1 MSHAFYTTPLRQLFL
16 IFSWTS
22 TSQMSSEDDRIST
35 DYSATNSSDTDDS
48 SSSGSKSPSSLRSSS
63 SSSDNDNES
72 YRTQVVAEAQEK
84 SLQDYTKEATDGFVY
99 PGVQRSGSKPKLD
112 QVSTQCINPDSEVK
126 YRRKLAKNGRILIRE
141 ARKRRRETREVLR
154 STGKDITGVESSSEE
169 DEDEEDRLHPLSR
182 MVDWYEFG
190 RSKWWADVPVFNAMP
205 VSAVSSAVGWA
216 HHQTHDGMNHYIT
229 VEEMNSY
236 LDLPN
241 TPMPSSHLEWIAERT
256 TKRVKRQIV
265 SWKNHTYLSSADY
278 AAERLNTAVPQSNLK
293 RLEWQTWGYDSQDE
307 TYQQF
312 KSFKPKRTVDVT
324 IPFVRKV
331 HVAETCMT
339 DLLCTSGRVALGIV
353 LEELLTASLLS
364 LAREHVKR
372 CRTLDEQMAFNEWAL
387 PPEDAIL
394 KISPGAASLGSA
406 ENMVQRSDFD
416 QWCSSRNLDPTL
428 VLKNKDLYGRV
439 HPFCLAW
446 PKCPS
451 TISTAG
457 DDKEWLYRRAVALK
471 RKDREG
477 EQKRPVSKAT

>member
-1 MSHAFYTTPLRQLFL
+1 M
-16 IFSWTS
+16 
-22 TSQMSSEDDRIST
+22 
-35 DYSATNSSDTDDS
+35 
-48 SSSGSKSPSSLRSSS
+48 
-63 SSSDNDNES
+63 
-72 YRTQVVAEAQEK
+72 
-84 SLQDYTKEATDGFVY
+84 
-99 PGVQRSGSKPKLD
+99 
-112 QVSTQCINPDSEVK
+112 
-126 YRRKLAKNGRILIRE
+126 
-141 ARKRRRETREVLR
+141 
-154 STGKDITGVESSSEE
+154 
-169 DEDEEDRLHPLSR
+169 
-182 MVDWYEFG
+182 
-190 RSKWWADVPVFNAMP
+190 
-205 VSAVSSAVGWA
+205 
-216 HHQTHDGMNHYIT
+216 
-229 VEEMNSY
+229 
-236 LDLPN
+236 DLPN